1 VRSTPIEERAGKV
14 PSERAGRAR
23 AGRKSTLGEGWK
35 GWRGKSTLGEGWKR
49 GATIVRSTP
58 EGEKYPRRG
67 LETRRDDSAVDADLG
82 HG

>member
-1 VRSTPIEERAGKV
+1 
-14 PSERAGRAR
+14 
-23 AGRKSTLGEGWK
+23 
-35 GWRGKSTLGEGWKR
+35 
-49 GATIVRSTP
+49 VRSTP